1 MTHFFPV
8 VLCLAGFSA
17 LALATDRQQDDLF
30 GKSLAPA
37 ATRALR
43 VAGSL
48 LLLLSLA
55 VLVRWQGWGMGLVQ
69 FSGHT
74 SACAGVVYCALIVM
88 LRRQAG

>member
-1 MTHFFPV
+1 MTHVFPFA
-8 VLCLAGFSA
+8 LCLAGFCA

-30 GKSLAPA
+30 GRSLPPA

-43 VAGSL
+43 IAGSL
-48 LLLLSLA
+48 LLLLGLA

-74 SACAGVVYCALIVM
+74 SACAGLVYCALIVI
-88 LRRQAG
+88 LRRKAG